1 MNMKGHLFLVT
12 LSLLFFT
19 GCGSDEPGSQLTLPS
34 NLDVEV
40 TVSNNGSGL
49 VSVNAVANNSNFYN
63 VYFGESST
71 ETPVKTTTG
80 SVSHTYST
88 AGVYTIR
95 VQAHATA
102 SDFVA
107 EETEVSISLGSTNN
121 GEVVIPST
129 GYVSPESYSG
139 MTLVWEDQFTGTA
152 LNSSNWTFETGRGTN
167 GWGNNE
173 LQYYRQEN
181 TKVEDGYL
189 IITAKKESFS
199 GAEYTSSRL
208 ITQGKKQFT
217 YGRID
222 IRAVLPRGQGIWP
235 ALWMLGSNFN
245 TVGWPASGEIDIME
259 MIGGSNRENTVHGT
273 VHWDNNGNYASFTG
287 HKTISSGILGDEFHV
302 YSIVWTPESIIWY
315 LDNVQFSV
323 INIQPAGLSEFH
335 QNFFLIFNV
344 AVGGNWPGSPNAT
357 TSFPQH
363 MIVDYV
369 RVFQ

>member
-1 MNMKGHLFLVT
+1 MNMKGQFLLAVLFLVIF
-12 LSLLFFT
+12 S
-19 GCGSDEPGSQLTLPS
+19 GCGGDEPGSQLTLPS
-34 NLDVEV
+34 NLTVDV
-40 TVSNNGSGL
+40 TVSDNGSGL
-49 VSVNAVANNSNFYN
+49 VTLEATANNTNFYN
-63 VYFGESST
+63 VYFGEGSS

-80 SVSHTYST
+80 TVNHTYSA
-88 AGVYTIR
+88 AGTYTIR

-102 SDFVA
+102 ADFVS
-107 EETEVSISLGSTNN
+107 EETEITVSLGSTNN
-121 GEVVIPST
+121 GEVVIPTT
-129 GYVSPESYSG
+129 GYTSPETYPG
-139 MTLVWEDQFTGTA
+139 MTLMWEDQFEGTSV
-152 LNSSNWTFETGRGTN
+152 NSSNWTFETGRGTN

-181 TKVEDGYL
+181 TRVEDGYL
-189 IITAKKESFS
+189 IISAKKESFS

-222 IRAVLPRGQGIWP
+222 IRAALPRGQGIWP
-235 ALWMLGSNFN
+235 ALWMLGGNFSS
-245 TVGWPASGEIDIME
+245 VGWPACGEIDIME

-273 VHWDNNGNYASFTG
+273 VHWDNNGSYASFTG
-287 HKTISSGILGDEFHV
+287 HKTIASGMLGDEFHV
-302 YSIVWTPESIIWY
+302 YSIVWTAESITWY
-315 LDNVQFSV
+315 LDNVQYNV